1 VRGSF
6 HDPEGAREVARRSDV
21 VTLDTEH
28 IPASSLREVEAL
40 APLRPGA
47 AVLEN
52 VQDRLAQKRF
62 LDRNGLPTARYASV
76 EGPGDFE
83 AAVELVGAP
92 SILKTRRDGYDG
104 QGQAR
109 VDEREGILA
118 AFSQVGERPS
128 ILEARAAFEREISV
142 ILARGI
148 RGNVRV
154 YPLAENVHRHH
165 RLHTS
170 RVPADTAPIVAQ
182 RAEEIARS
190 VAESLGHV
198 GVLAIELFEVAGG
211 ELLVNEIAP
220 RVHNSGHYTLGAC
233 VTSQFEQHLRAVCG
247 VPLGETTL
255 LRPAVMVNLLGDL
268 WQAGE
273 PRWDAIL
280 GRPHARL
287 HLYGKK
293 RTLPGRKM
301 GHVLLLG
308 QDTGVLLDEVDT
320 LLREL
325 GGSAA

>member
-1 VRGSF
+1 
-6 HDPEGAREVARRSDV
+6 
-21 VTLDTEH
+21 
-28 IPASSLREVEAL
+28 
-40 APLRPGA
+40 
-47 AVLEN
+47 
-52 VQDRLAQKRF
+52 
-62 LDRNGLPTARYASV
+62 
-76 EGPGDFE
+76 
-83 AAVELVGAP
+83 
-92 SILKTRRDGYDG
+92 
-104 QGQAR
+104 
-109 VDEREGILA
+109 
-118 AFSQVGERPS
+118 
-128 ILEARAAFEREISV
+128 
-142 ILARGI
+142 
-148 RGNVRV
+148 
-154 YPLAENVHRHH
+154 
-165 RLHTS
+165 
-170 RVPADTAPIVAQ
+170 
-182 RAEEIARS
+182 
-190 VAESLGHV
+190 
-198 GVLAIELFEVAGG
+198 VLAIELFEVAGG